1 MRKNL
6 MKVAVL
12 AGLGLVGQL
21 AATDFR
27 APIATQMGP
36 LHYSFDKLH
45 KKKSNFT
52 YFTTAHFRETEDA
65 FMKHGTETHPLSQ
78 LIFGKDEFT
87 ISESFENG
95 QTWELGLTE
104 NYNPYLKTTKLAPRV
119 SYSEAGVFFGASW
132 DYPVW
137 NNKGRIG
144 IRGSLPIRWVR
155 MERDNEAEQ
164 NALDKQED
172 AIKAQRQVPLYSNN
186 GAVGA
191 PTQNTPGVMETSSS
205 YRLAFLRGL
214 LYKNNVGAVRAAY
227 IPDAAGQ
234 GVWIGNTQSGLNLQ
248 GSVAGLYSV
257 GTNAAKTPFVVIDA
271 AKSGQAPYAQVGA
284 LLVQNAAKIHTSGAI
299 SGNLA
304 QTDNDQTI
312 VYPNTFP
319 VVSGSDVTAA
329 QLQTLNTVIL
339 NVDGSGPVSSGKLGL
354 DGDKAAVFVA
364 RDAAGN
370 NVDYSKLDVN
380 ENTDLWVTTVHATT
394 DGVITGPSGESVRF
408 IDNLISYYSSDLD
421 QWLADRGFVIATDEQ
436 TGLGDIP
443 AEIFYEHSFNDKWR
457 GELCLGVKF
466 PTGNGGSDYAGNPFR
481 VQMGNGSHWEIKIG
495 ALAAWQA
502 IRCMNVKLDL
512 SYNFALEKTEHR
524 AAAYKGATIKNF
536 GPQADASVDWGYF
549 IGNLDFN
556 FTHPKSKKINGMI
569 GYQLYYKTEDHIDF
583 KDKAQSTH
591 WLGQRWTQADGK
603 TAAGATEAT
612 KGTMWAPFDM
622 TLDGGVARMG
632 TESWGHRVRLEGSY
646 NLSKYMTT
654 SIGGLYTFAGQ
665 NLPVEADVHCACQIR
680 F

>member
-65 FMKHGTETHPLSQ
+65 FIKHGTETHPLAQ
-78 LIFGKDEFT
+78 LLFGKESFT
-87 ISESFENG
+87 VSESFENG

-155 MERDNEAEQ
+155 MERDDEAER
-164 NALDKQED
+164 NALGLQGDVLKGEVRGVNPF
-172 AIKAQRQVPLYSNN
+172 KA
-186 GAVGA
+186 GAA
-191 PTQNTPGVMETSSS
+191 DGVIGSISS
-205 YRLAFLRGL
+205 YRLALLRGL
-214 LYKNNVGAVRAAY
+214 LYKTAGGYVRAAY
-227 IPDAAGQ
+227 QPLGNNEGVSLANVKYTAANTESYGSDAGQ
-234 GVWIGNTQSGLNLQ
+234 V
-248 GSVAGLYSV
+248 
-257 GTNAAKTPFVVIDA
+257 PFAIIKA
-271 AKSGQAPYAQVGA
+271 RKSGEPTRGQG
-284 LLVQNAAKIHTSGAI
+284 GAI
-299 SGNLA
+299 LQDVATGFVHNGQEEA
-304 QTDNDQTI
+304 GTRI
-312 VYPNTFP
+312 VYPNAT
-319 VVSGSDVTAA
+319 GIAA
-329 QLQTLNTVIL
+329 PNSNLVQL
-339 NVDGSGPVSSGKLGL
+339 NVDGSGPVAGDLGLNGAVAAAFTKVGNYNDLDLDSDSGK
-354 DGDKAAVFVA
+354 
-364 RDAAGN
+364 
-370 NVDYSKLDVN
+370 
-380 ENTDLWVTTVHATT
+380 DLWATSIHGFNGEPINT
-394 DGVITGPSGESVRF
+394 SANGVDF
-408 IDNLISYYSSDLD
+408 IDGLLLYYNGDVE

-536 GPQADASVDWGYF
+536 GPEAAASVDYGYF
-549 IGNLDFN
+549 LGNLDFN

-583 KDKAQSTH
+583 KDKTQES
-591 WLGQRWTQADGK
+591 WLGKVWGTGSTPA
-603 TAAGATEAT
+603 TATVAGTEWIAC
-612 KGTMWAPFDM
+612 PM
-622 TLDGGVARMG
+622 TLDGGVARMN
-632 TESWGHRVRLEGSY
+632 TEAWGHRVRLEGSY
-646 NLSKYMTT
+646 NLSKYCTT
-654 SIGGLYTFAGQ
+654 SVGGLYTFAGQ
-665 NLPVEADVHCACQIR
+665 NLPVDADVHCACQIR

>member
-65 FMKHGTETHPLSQ
+65 FMKHGTETHPLAQ
-78 LIFGKDEFT
+78 LIFGKESFT
-87 ISESFENG
+87 IGESFAGASAVGNG
-95 QTWELGLTE
+95 YTE
-104 NYNPYLKTTKLAPRV
+104 NYNPYLDLVKIAPRV
-119 SYSEAGVFFGASW
+119 SYSEAGVFFGAKW

-155 MERDNEAEQ
+155 MERDNEAEG
-164 NALDKQED
+164 N
-172 AIKAQRQVPLYSNN
+172 
-186 GAVGA
+186 AVGLQDQVVKGDMRYVQPFDANA
-191 PTQNTPGVMETSSS
+191 PKDGVISRITS
-205 YRLAFLRGL
+205 YKLGL
-214 LYKNNVGAVRAAY
+214 LNRLKY
-227 IPDAAGQ
+227 INTDGYITSYVSVAPAGQ
-234 GVWIGNTQSGLNLQ
+234 VTMGGVYNQADTINYGKNP
-248 GSVAGLYSV
+248 GS
-257 GTNAAKTPFVVIDA
+257 KIPFVLI
-271 AKSGQAPYAQVGA
+271 KSNKAGEPPFHQGGA
-284 LLVQNAAKIHTSGAI
+284 LLVKNGIPQDGEDAGTTIRYMNSEVDATNNYKLSDLPADGTIADGNKAYAFVTGQDYTNIDED
-299 SGNLA
+299 NLA
-304 QTDNDQTI
+304 DVWATTI
-312 VYPNTFP
+312 NGANGQPIATSENQVNFVDDLLSYYN
-319 VVSGSDVTAA
+319 SDVEYW
-329 QLQTLNTVIL
+329 L
-339 NVDGSGPVSSGKLGL
+339 K
-354 DGDKAAVFVA
+354 
-364 RDAAGN
+364 
-370 NVDYSKLDVN
+370 
-380 ENTDLWVTTVHATT
+380 
-394 DGVITGPSGESVRF
+394 
-408 IDNLISYYSSDLD
+408 D
-421 QWLADRGFVIATDEQ
+421 QGFVMATDEQ

-443 AEIFYEHSFNDKWR
+443 VEVFYQHSFNDKWN

-466 PTGNGGSDYAGNPFR
+466 PTGNGGSDYAGNPYR

-495 ALAAWQA
+495 AFAAWQA

-512 SYNFALEKTEHR
+512 SYNFALEDTEYR
-524 AAAYKGATIKNF
+524 KASYKGATIKNF
-536 GPQADASVDWGYF
+536 GPSAAANVDWGYF

-583 KDKAQSTH
+583 KDKDQLS
-591 WLGQRWTQADGK
+591 WLGKTWTD
-603 TAAGATEAT
+603 AAGHIADEDEFA
-612 KGTMWAPFDM
+612 GTQWSDVNM
-622 TLDGGVARMG
+622 TLDSHVARMG

-646 NLSKYMTT
+646 NLSKYCTT
-654 SIGGLYTFAGQ
+654 SVGGLYTFAGQ
-665 NLPVEADVHCACQIR
+665 NLPVDADVHCACQIR

>member
-65 FMKHGTETHPLSQ
+65 FMKHGTETHPLSK
-78 LIFGKDEFT
+78 LIFGKSEFYA
-87 ISESFENG
+87 SESF
-95 QTWELGLTE
+95 QDQKTWEFGLTE

-119 SYSEAGVFFGASW
+119 SYSEAGVFFGANW

-155 MERDNEAEQ
+155 MERDDEAEA
-164 NALDKQED
+164 NALGLQGDILKGEVRYVNPFEQGHAG
-172 AIKAQRQVPLYSNN
+172 AIGSI
-186 GAVGA
+186 
-191 PTQNTPGVMETSSS
+191 SS
-205 YRLAFLRGL
+205 YRLSFLRGL
-214 LYKNNVGAVRAAY
+214 LYRTGDGRVWGAY
-227 IPDAAGQ
+227 QPLGNGN
-234 GVWIGNTQSGLNLQ
+234 GVSLGESIYDGIGTQ
-248 GSVAGLYSV
+248 AGLSEYGS
-257 GTNAAKTPFVVIDA
+257 TNHITPFVVIKA
-271 AKSGQAPYAQVGA
+271 AKAGEPPRGQG
-284 LLVQNAAKIHTSGAI
+284 GAI
-299 SGNLA
+299 LVDTGTNQPVNQENINTTIEYPVNYNVAGGEAFNFHNPDELLA
-304 QTDNDQTI
+304 
-312 VYPNTFP
+312 
-319 VVSGSDVTAA
+319 
-329 QLQTLNTVIL
+329 
-339 NVDGSGPVSSGKLGL
+339 DGSGPVSNVDPSLAGHIS
-354 DGDKAAVFVA
+354 AVFVA
-364 RDAAGN
+364 TDGAAN
-370 NVDYSKLDVN
+370 PVDYTKLDLDKN
-380 ENTDLWVTTVHATT
+380 SDLWATTVNGLNGLPIQTAKN
-394 DGVITGPSGESVRF
+394 SVDF
-408 IDNLISYYSSDLD
+408 IDGLAQYYGTDVE
-421 QWLADRGFVIATDEQ
+421 QWLADRGYVIATDEQ

-443 AEIFYEHSFNDKWR
+443 AEIFYEHSFNDSWR

-466 PTGNGGSDYAGNPFR
+466 PTGNGGSDYSGNPFR

-524 AAAYKGATIKNF
+524 KASYSGAKIKNF
-536 GPQADASVDWGYF
+536 GPEAKASVDWGYF
-549 IGNLDFN
+549 LGNLDFN

-569 GYQLYYKTEDHIDF
+569 GYQLYYKTEDHINF
-583 KDKAQSTH
+583 KDKHQES
-591 WLGQRWTQADGK
+591 WLGKVWGDPTTGKAADFQTPG
-603 TAAGATEAT
+603 TA
-612 KGTMWAPFDM
+612 WIDM
-622 TLDGGVARMG
+622 PMKLSGDVASMNS
-632 TESWGHRVRLEGSY
+632 EQWGHRIRLEGSY
-646 NLSKYMTT
+646 NLSKYCTT
-654 SIGGLYTFAGQ
+654 SVGGLYTFAGQ
-665 NLPVEADVHCACQIR
+665 NIPVEADVHCACQVR